1 MGNEGE
7 NQEIVKTILMLAQD
21 LDIAEEEET
30 VSQLTKIQSLNCEF
44 GQGYLL
50 SKPVGSDQAKAL
62 IGAKPV
68 L

>member
-1 MGNEGE
+1 
-7 NQEIVKTILMLAQD
+7 MLAQD
-21 LDIAEEEET
+21 LDIAVIAEGEET

-50 SKPVGSDQAKAL
+50 SKPVGSDQAKTL